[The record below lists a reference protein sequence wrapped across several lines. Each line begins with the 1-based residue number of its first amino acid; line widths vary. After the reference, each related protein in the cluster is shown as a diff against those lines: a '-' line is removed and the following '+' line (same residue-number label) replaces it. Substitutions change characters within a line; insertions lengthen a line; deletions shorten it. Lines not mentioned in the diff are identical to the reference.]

1 MVEGIHRSIGEVLQ
15 LVKPEFPD
23 VTISKIRFL
32 ESQGLLR
39 PDRTPSGYRKFYEDD
54 VERLRWILRQQR
66 EQFLPLK
73 VIKEKLDAGAWRG
86 GGASSDG
93 DAAADG
99 DPAPP
104 APSSPPS
111 HPLDIGPSS
120 VAMTK
125 SELAGASNLPS
136 DAIDELERFG
146 LLAADEA
153 GDGTIYGDDALLVA
167 KAAAGL
173 IQRGLEVRH
182 LRSYKLA
189 AEREAGM
196 LEQIVLPLV
205 RQRDGEG
212 RRESVKVLGELILL
226 GDDLRRATLR
236 RALASHL
243 D

>member
-1 MVEGIHRSIGEVLQ
+1 MAAGTYRSIGEVLQ
-15 LVKPEFPD
+15 LLKPEFPD

-32 ESQGLLR
+32 ESQGLLN
-39 PDRTPSGYRKFYEDD
+39 PERTPSGYRKFGDD
-54 VERLRWILRQQR
+54 DIDRLRWVLLQQR

-73 VIKEKLDAGAWRG
+73 VIKEKLDAGAWRDD
-86 GGASSDG
+86 AA
-93 DAAADG
+93 DAAAPVNVG
-99 DPAPP
+99 PARASRPQ
-104 APSSPPS
+104 

-125 SELAGASNLPS
+125 NELAGASNLPTET
-136 DAIDELERFG
+136 IDDLERFG

-153 GDGTIYGDDALLVA
+153 GDGTTYGDDALLVA

-173 IQRGLEVRH
+173 IERGLEVRH
-182 LRSYKLA
+182 LRSYKVA

-196 LEQIVLPLV
+196 LEQIVMPLV
-205 RQRDGEG
+205 RQRDGDG
-212 RRESVKVLGELILL
+212 QRESVKVLGELILL